1 LGRTRNEYVGVLVD
15 DGMIGLAVFLTALV
29 LVFQAGRRTM
39 EGALVM
45 LAPLVPENAQIMRN
59 LG

>member
-1 LGRTRNEYVGVLVD
+1 
-15 DGMIGLAVFLTALV
+15 V